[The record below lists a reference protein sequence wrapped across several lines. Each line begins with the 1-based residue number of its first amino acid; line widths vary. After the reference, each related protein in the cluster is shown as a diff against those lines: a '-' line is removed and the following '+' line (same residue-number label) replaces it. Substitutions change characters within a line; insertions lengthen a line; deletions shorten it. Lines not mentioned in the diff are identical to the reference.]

1 MNGYWKKLCRVN
13 LTDKTWK
20 SEPIEEATLDLLM
33 GGTALGAKILLEE
46 TAPKIDP
53 LSPDNKLI
61 FAIGCMQACPNF
73 PGNAKWSVITK
84 SPLTG
89 SVADSA
95 GTGAWAPA
103 FKKCGFDA
111 LVIEGKAEKPTWLY
125 ITDNNV
131 EFRDADELWGLDS
144 VDTSLKIKE
153 ILGDRRVNALN
164 IGTAG
169 EILNPIA
176 NITCDGHSFAGRGGT
191 GAVMGSKNLKAIA
204 SWGTQQCEIADLE
217 GAKAFAKEVFVNL
230 HEATKD
236 VEGTPSVM
244 VGMEEIGDSPI
255 RYWRGDVWHKGAE
268 TIGTPRYTKFLNVK
282 PMPCLNCPIGCHRHI
297 HLDLSGGEGELT
309 GNGPE
314 YETLGTMGSGLC
326 IDDLE
331 AISLANEMANR
342 AGVDTISLGSYIG
355 FLIECYEATLI
366 TAEEIGIVP
375 KFGDRETLLFL
386 SEKLIKNEGIG
397 EIFKKGIRGAA
408 AHIGGD
414 APLLTV
420 EVKNMDLPAHDPR
433 AVFANYPNYATTPR
447 GACHERGDTQA
458 IATGLVYPE
467 VGLEET
473 PDRFSVDEAAPIAAV
488 AQDGA
493 LMFNCLTIC
502 KFMVKFAG
510 MTISELMHGL
520 ELILGKEI
528 DPYELFKVGERS
540 QNLQRLLN
548 VRDGMDRKDDTAPA
562 KLFIPA
568 AVGGRAFQAPTHEEF
583 DKMLDDY
590 YDLRGWDR
598 NGIPTAE
605 KLEEIGLGDF
615 VKYLP

>member
-13 LTDKTWK
+13 LSDGTWCAEDIDEK
-20 SEPIEEATLDLLM
+20 SLDLLI
-33 GGTALGAKILLEE
+33 GGTAFGAKILLEE
-46 TAPKIDP
+46 TPAKVDP
-53 LSPDNKLI
+53 LSPENVLV
-61 FAIGCMQACPNF
+61 FALGCLQACPTF

-84 SPLTG
+84 SPLSG

-95 GTGAWAPA
+95 GTGAWGPA
-103 FKKCGFDA
+103 FKKCGYDA
-111 LVIEGKAEKPTWLY
+111 LVIEGKADKPTWLY
-125 ITDNNV
+125 ITDDGV
-131 EFRDADELWGLDS
+131 EFRDAAELWGLDS

-153 ILGDRRVNALN
+153 ILGDKRINALN
-164 IGTAG
+164 IGPAG
-169 EILNPIA
+169 EIMNPIA

-204 SWGTQQCEIADLE
+204 AWGTKQCEIADLE
-217 GAKAFAKEVFVNL
+217 GSKAFAKEVFVNL
-230 HEATKD
+230 HKATEG
-236 VEGTPSVM
+236 VGGTPSVM
-244 VGMEEIGDSPI
+244 VDMEAIGDSPI

-268 TIGTPRYTKFLNVK
+268 TIGTPRYTEVLNVK

-297 HLDLSGGEGELT
+297 DIDLSDGGHLE

-314 YETLGTMGSGLC
+314 YETLGTMGSGLL

-331 AISLANEMANR
+331 TISLANDMANR
-342 AGVDTISLGSYIG
+342 AGVDTISLGSYVG
-355 FLIECYEATLI
+355 FLIECFESQLL
-366 TAEEIGIVP
+366 TAEQIGITP

-386 SEKLIKNEGIG
+386 CDKIIKNEDIG
-397 EIFKKGIRGAA
+397 AIFKKGIRGAA
-408 AHIGGD
+408 AEVGGD
-414 APLLTV
+414 AADLTV

-473 PDRFSVDEAAPIAAV
+473 PDRFSVEQAPEIAV
-488 AQDGA
+488 IAQDGA

-510 MTISELMHGL
+510 MTISELCEGL
-520 ELILGKEI
+520 ELILGKEV
-528 DPYELFKVGERS
+528 DPYELFRVGERS
-540 QNLQRLLN
+540 QNLQRILN
-548 VRDGMDRKDDTAPA
+548 VRDGMSRKDDTVP
-562 KLFIPA
+562 KKMLVHA
-568 AVGGRAFQAPTHEEF
+568 ATGSRAFQAPTMEQF
-583 DKMLDDY
+583 DQMMDEY
-590 YDLRGWDR
+590 YRQRGWDN
-598 NGIPTAE
+598 NGVPTAA
-605 KLEEIGLGDF
+605 KLEELGLGDY

>member
-1 MNGYWKKLCRVN
+1 
-13 LTDKTWK
+13 
-20 SEPIEEATLDLLM
+20 
-33 GGTALGAKILLEE
+33 
-46 TAPKIDP
+46 
-53 LSPDNKLI
+53 
-61 FAIGCMQACPNF
+61 
-73 PGNAKWSVITK
+73 
-84 SPLTG
+84 
-89 SVADSA
+89 
-95 GTGAWAPA
+95 
-103 FKKCGFDA
+103 
-111 LVIEGKAEKPTWLY
+111 
-125 ITDNNV
+125 
-131 EFRDADELWGLDS
+131 
-144 VDTSLKIKE
+144 
-153 ILGDRRVNALN
+153 
-164 IGTAG
+164 
-169 EILNPIA
+169 
-176 NITCDGHSFAGRGGT
+176 
-191 GAVMGSKNLKAIA
+191 
-204 SWGTQQCEIADLE
+204 
-217 GAKAFAKEVFVNL
+217 
-230 HEATKD
+230 
-236 VEGTPSVM
+236 
-244 VGMEEIGDSPI
+244 
-255 RYWRGDVWHKGAE
+255 
-268 TIGTPRYTKFLNVK
+268 
-282 PMPCLNCPIGCHRHI
+282 
-297 HLDLSGGEGELT
+297 
-309 GNGPE
+309 
-314 YETLGTMGSGLC
+314 
-326 IDDLE
+326 
-331 AISLANEMANR
+331 MANR
-342 AGVDTISLGSYIG
+342 AGVDTISLGSYVG

-375 KFGDRETLLFL
+375 KFGDKDTLLFL
-386 SEKLIKNEGIG
+386 CDKLIKNEGIG

-473 PDRFSVDEAAPIAAV
+473 PDRFSVDEAAPLAV
-488 AQDGA
+488 VSQDGA

-528 DPYELFKVGERS
+528 DPYELFRVGERS

-590 YDLRGWDR
+590 YALRGWDK

>member
-1 MNGYWKKLCRVN
+1 MNGYWKKLCRVD
-13 LTDKTWK
+13 LTEKKWTAEDIDEK
-20 SEPIEEATLDLLM
+20 TLDLLM

-46 TAPKIDP
+46 TPAKVDP
-53 LSPDNKLI
+53 LSPENKI
-61 FAIGCMQACPNF
+61 VFAIGCLQACPNA

-103 FKKCGFDA
+103 FKKCGYDA
-111 LVIEGKAEKPTWLY
+111 LVIEGKADKPTWIY
-125 ITDNNV
+125 ITDDGV
-131 EFRDADELWGLDS
+131 EFRDAADLWGLDS

-153 ILGDRRVNALN
+153 ILGDKRINALN

-169 EILNPIA
+169 EIMNPIA

-204 SWGTQQCEIADLE
+204 AWGTQQCEIADLE
-217 GAKAFAKEVFVNL
+217 GAKEFAKEVFRNL

-268 TIGTPRYTKFLNVK
+268 MIGTPRYTKFLNVK
-282 PMPCLNCPIGCHRHI
+282 PLPCLNCPIGCHRHI
-297 HLDLSGGEGELT
+297 DIELSDGGRLV

-331 AISLANEMANR
+331 AISLANDMANR
-342 AGVDTISLGSYIG
+342 AGVDTISLGSYVG
-355 FLIECYEATLI
+355 FLIECYESSLI

-375 KFGDRETLLFL
+375 KFGDKETLLFL
-386 SEKLIKNEGIG
+386 CDKLIKNEGIG
-397 EIFKKGIRGAA
+397 KIFKKGIRGAA
-408 AHIGGD
+408 AEIGGD
-414 APLLTV
+414 AADFTV

-473 PDRFSVDEAAPIAAV
+473 PDRFSVEQAPEIAV
-488 AQDGA
+488 ISQDGA

-510 MTISELMHGL
+510 MTISELCHEL
-520 ELILGKEI
+520 ELILGRDV
-528 DPYELFKVGERS
+528 DPYELFKVGARS

-548 VRDGMDRKDDTAPA
+548 VRDGMDRKDDTAPK

-568 AVGGRAFQAPTHEEF
+568 ATGSRAFKAPTHEEF
-583 DKMLDDY
+583 DWMMDEY
-590 YDLRGWDR
+590 YRLRGWDE
-598 NGIPTAE
+598 NGIPKAE
-605 KLEEIGLGDF
+605 TLEELGLGDF

>member
-1 MNGYWKKLCRVN
+1 MNGYWKKLLRVN
-13 LTDKTWK
+13 LTEKTWCT
-20 SEPIEEATLDLLM
+20 EDIDEAVLDLLM

-46 TAPKIDP
+46 TAPKVDP
-53 LSPDNKLI
+53 LSPENKMI
-61 FAIGCMQACPNF
+61 FAVGCLQACPTF

-89 SVADSA
+89 SVTDSA

-103 FKKCGFDA
+103 FKKCGYEA
-111 LVIEGKAEKPTWLY
+111 LIIEGKAETPTWLY
-125 ITDNNV
+125 ITDNDV
-131 EFRDADELWGLDS
+131 EFRDAAELWGLDS
-144 VDTSLKIKE
+144 VETSLKIKE
-153 ILGDRRVNALN
+153 ILGDKRINALN

-204 SWGTQQCEIADLE
+204 AWGTKQCEIADLE
-217 GAKAFAKEVFVNL
+217 GAKAFGKEVFVTL
-230 HEATKD
+230 
-236 VEGTPSVM
+236 
-244 VGMEEIGDSPI
+244 
-255 RYWRGDVWHKGAE
+255 
-268 TIGTPRYTKFLNVK
+268 
-282 PMPCLNCPIGCHRHI
+282 PMPCQNCPIGCHRHI
-297 HLDLSGGEGELT
+297 DLDLSDGGHLT

-331 AISLANEMANR
+331 AISIANDMANR
-342 AGVDTISLGSYIG
+342 AGVDTISLGSYVG
-355 FLIECYEATLI
+355 FLIECYESSLI
-366 TAEEIGIVP
+366 TAEEIGMVP
-375 KFGDRETLLFL
+375 RFGDKETLLFL
-386 SEKLIKNEGIG
+386 CDKLIKNEGIG
-397 EIFKKGIRGAA
+397 KIFKKGIRGAA
-408 AHIGGD
+408 AEIGGD
-414 APLLTV
+414 AADLTV

-433 AVFANYPNYATTPR
+433 AVFANFPNYATGAR

-473 PDRFSVDEAAPIAAV
+473 PDRFSVEQAPDIAV
-488 AQDGA
+488 IAQDGA

-510 MTISELMHGL
+510 MTISELAHEL
-520 ELILGKEI
+520 ELILGKEV

-548 VRDGMDRKDDTAPA
+548 VRDGMSRKDDTAPA
-562 KLFIPA
+562 KLFLPA
-568 AVGGRAFQAPTHEEF
+568 ATGSRAFKAPTHEEF
-583 DKMLDDY
+583 DWMLDEY
-590 YDLRGWDR
+590 YKKRGWDE
-598 NGIPTAE
+598 NGIPTKE
-605 KLEEIGLGDF
+605 KLEELGLGDY

>member
-13 LTDKTWK
+13 LTDKTWTAEDIDEK
-20 SEPIEEATLDLLM
+20 TLELLM

-46 TAPKIDP
+46 TPAKVDP
-53 LSPDNKLI
+53 LSPENKII
-61 FAIGCMQACPNF
+61 FAIGCLQACPNA

-103 FKKCGFDA
+103 FKKCGYDA
-111 LVIEGKAEKPTWLY
+111 LVIEGKADKPVWLF
-125 ITDNNV
+125 ITDEGV
-131 EFRDADELWGLDS
+131 EFRDAAELWGLDS
-144 VDTSLKIKE
+144 VDVSLKIKE
-153 ILGDRRVNALN
+153 ILGDKRINALN

-169 EILNPIA
+169 EIMNPIA

-204 SWGTQQCEIADLE
+204 AWGTQQCEIADLE
-217 GAKAFAKEVFVNL
+217 GAKEFAKEVFRNL

-268 TIGTPRYTKFLNVK
+268 TIGTPRYTQFYNVK
-282 PMPCLNCPIGCHRHI
+282 PLPCLNCPIGCHRHI
-297 HLDLSGGEGELT
+297 DFELSDGGRLV

-331 AISLANEMANR
+331 AIALANDMANR
-342 AGVDTISLGSYIG
+342 AGVDTISLGSYVG
-355 FLIECYEATLI
+355 FLIECYESSLI

-375 KFGDRETLLFL
+375 KFGDKETLLFL
-386 SEKLIKNEGIG
+386 CDKLIKNEGIG
-397 EIFKKGIRGAA
+397 KIFKKGIRGAA
-408 AHIGGD
+408 AEIGGD
-414 APLLTV
+414 AADFTV

-473 PDRFSVDEAAPIAAV
+473 PDRFSVEQAPEIAV
-488 AQDGA
+488 ISQDGA

-510 MTISELMHGL
+510 MTISELTHEL
-520 ELILGKEI
+520 ELILGKEV
-528 DPYELFKVGERS
+528 DPYELFRVGERS

-548 VRDGMDRKDDTAPA
+548 VRDGMDRKDDTAPK

-568 AVGGRAFQAPTHEEF
+568 ATGSRAFKAPTMDEF
-583 DKMLDDY
+583 EWMMDEY
-590 YDLRGWDR
+590 YRLRGWDE

-605 KLEEIGLGDF
+605 KLEELGLGDF

>member
-13 LTDKTWK
+13 LTDRTWTAEDIDEK
-20 SEPIEEATLDLLM
+20 TLDLLM

-46 TAPKIDP
+46 TPAKVDP
-53 LSPDNKLI
+53 LSPENKI
-61 FAIGCMQACPNF
+61 VFAIGCLQACPNA

-95 GTGAWAPA
+95 GTGSWAPA
-103 FKKCGFDA
+103 FKKCGYDA
-111 LVIEGKAEKPTWLY
+111 LVIEGKADKPVWLF
-125 ITDNNV
+125 ITDDGV
-131 EFRDADELWGLDS
+131 EFRDAAELWGLDS
-144 VDTSLKIKE
+144 VDVSLKIKD
-153 ILGDRRVNALN
+153 ILGDKRINALN

-169 EILNPIA
+169 EIMNPIA

-204 SWGTQQCEIADLE
+204 AWGTQQCKIADLE
-217 GAKAFAKEVFVNL
+217 GAKEFAKEVFKNL

-268 TIGTPRYTKFLNVK
+268 TIGTPRYTQFYNVK
-282 PMPCLNCPIGCHRHI
+282 PLPCLNCPIGCHRHI
-297 HLDLSGGEGELT
+297 DFELSDGGRLV

-331 AISLANEMANR
+331 AIALANDMANR
-342 AGVDTISLGSYIG
+342 AGVDTISLGSYVG
-355 FLIECYEATLI
+355 FLIECYESSLI

-386 SEKLIKNEGIG
+386 CDKLIKNEGIG
-397 EIFKKGIRGAA
+397 KIFRKGIRGAA
-408 AHIGGD
+408 AEIGGD
-414 APLLTV
+414 AADFTV

-473 PDRFSVDEAAPIAAV
+473 PDRFSVEQAPEIAV
-488 AQDGA
+488 ISQDGA

-510 MTISELMHGL
+510 MTISELAHEL
-520 ELILGKEI
+520 ELILGKEV
-528 DPYELFKVGERS
+528 DPYELFKVGARS

-548 VRDGMDRKDDTAPA
+548 VRDGMDRKDDTAP
-562 KLFIPA
+562 KKMFIPA
-568 AVGGRAFQAPTHEEF
+568 ATGSRAFKAPTHDEF
-583 DKMLDDY
+583 EWMMDEY
-590 YDLRGWDR
+590 YKLRGWDE
-598 NGIPTAE
+598 NGIPKAE
-605 KLEEIGLGDF
+605 TLEALGLGDF

>member
-13 LTDKTWK
+13 LTDKTWAA
-20 SEPIEEATLDLLM
+20 EEIDEKTLELLM

-46 TAPKIDP
+46 TPAKVDP
-53 LSPDNKLI
+53 LSPGNKI
-61 FAIGCMQACPNF
+61 VFAIGCLQACPNA

-111 LVIEGKAEKPTWLY
+111 LVIEGKADKPTWLF
-125 ITDNNV
+125 ITDDGV
-131 EFRDADELWGLDS
+131 EFRDASELWGLDS
-144 VDTSLKIKE
+144 VDVSLKIKD
-153 ILGDRRVNALN
+153 ILGDKRINALN
-164 IGTAG
+164 IGPAG
-169 EILNPIA
+169 EIMNPIA

-204 SWGTQQCEIADLE
+204 AWGTQQCEIADLE
-217 GAKAFAKEVFVNL
+217 GAKAFAKEVFKNL

-244 VGMEEIGDSPI
+244 VGMEAIGDSPI

-268 TIGTPRYTKFLNVK
+268 TIGTPRYTKFYNVK
-282 PMPCLNCPIGCHRHI
+282 PLPCLNCPIGCHRHI
-297 HLDLSGGEGELT
+297 DFELSDGSRLV

-331 AISLANEMANR
+331 AIALANDMANR
-342 AGVDTISLGSYIG
+342 AGVDTISLGSYVG
-355 FLIECYEATLI
+355 FLIECYESSLI
-366 TAEEIGIVP
+366 SAEEIGIVP
-375 KFGDRETLLFL
+375 KFGDKETLLFL
-386 SEKLIKNEGIG
+386 CDKLIKNEGIG
-397 EIFKKGIRGAA
+397 KLFKKGIRGAA
-408 AHIGGD
+408 AEIGGD
-414 APLLTV
+414 AADFTV

-473 PDRFSVDEAAPIAAV
+473 PDRFSVEQAPEIAV
-488 AQDGA
+488 ISQDGA

-510 MTISELMHGL
+510 MTISELAHEL
-520 ELILGKEI
+520 ELILGKEV
-528 DPYELFKVGERS
+528 DPYELFKVGARS

-548 VRDGMDRKDDTAPA
+548 VRDGMDRKDDTAP
-562 KLFIPA
+562 KKMFIPA
-568 AVGGRAFQAPTHEEF
+568 ATGSRAFKAPTHEEF
-583 DKMLDDY
+583 EWMMDEY
-590 YDLRGWDR
+590 YRQRGWDE
-598 NGIPTAE
+598 NGIPKAE
-605 KLEEIGLGDF
+605 TLEELGLGDF

>member
-13 LTDKTWK
+13 LTDRTWTAEDIDEKT
-20 SEPIEEATLDLLM
+20 LNLLM

-46 TAPKIDP
+46 TPAKVDP
-53 LSPDNKLI
+53 LSPENKI
-61 FAIGCMQACPNF
+61 VFAIGCLQACPNA

-95 GTGAWAPA
+95 GTGSWAPA
-103 FKKCGFDA
+103 FKKCGYDA
-111 LVIEGKAEKPTWLY
+111 LVIEGKADKPVWLF
-125 ITDNNV
+125 ITDDGV
-131 EFRDADELWGLDS
+131 EFRDAAELWGLDS
-144 VDTSLKIKE
+144 VDVSLKIKD
-153 ILGDRRVNALN
+153 ILGDKRINALN

-169 EILNPIA
+169 EIMNPIA

-204 SWGTQQCEIADLE
+204 AWGTQQCEIADLE
-217 GAKAFAKEVFVNL
+217 GAKEFAKEVFKNL

-268 TIGTPRYTKFLNVK
+268 TIGTPRYTQFYNVK
-282 PMPCLNCPIGCHRHI
+282 PLPCLNCPIGCHRHI
-297 HLDLSGGEGELT
+297 DFELSDGGRLV

-331 AISLANEMANR
+331 AIALANDMANR
-342 AGVDTISLGSYIG
+342 AGVDTISLGSYVG
-355 FLIECYEATLI
+355 FLIECYESSLI

-386 SEKLIKNEGIG
+386 CDKLIKNEGIG
-397 EIFKKGIRGAA
+397 KIFRKGIRGAA
-408 AHIGGD
+408 AEIGGD
-414 APLLTV
+414 AADFTV

-473 PDRFSVDEAAPIAAV
+473 PDRFSVEQAPEIAV
-488 AQDGA
+488 ISQDGA

-510 MTISELMHGL
+510 MTISELAHEL
-520 ELILGKEI
+520 ELILGKEV
-528 DPYELFKVGERS
+528 DPYELFKVGARS

-548 VRDGMDRKDDTAPA
+548 VRDGMDRKDDTAP
-562 KLFIPA
+562 KKMFIPA
-568 AVGGRAFQAPTHEEF
+568 ATGSRAFKAPTHDEF
-583 DKMLDDY
+583 EWMMDEY
-590 YDLRGWDR
+590 YKLRGWDE
-598 NGIPTAE
+598 NGIPKAE
-605 KLEEIGLGDF
+605 TLEALGLGDF

>member
-13 LTDKTWK
+13 LTDKTWAA
-20 SEPIEEATLDLLM
+20 EEIDQKTLELLM

-46 TAPKIDP
+46 TPAKVDP
-53 LSPDNKLI
+53 LSPGNKI
-61 FAIGCMQACPNF
+61 VFAIGCLQACPNA

-111 LVIEGKAEKPTWLY
+111 LVIEGKADKPTWLF
-125 ITDNNV
+125 ITDDGV
-131 EFRDADELWGLDS
+131 EFRDASELWGLDS
-144 VDTSLKIKE
+144 VDVSLKIKD
-153 ILGDRRVNALN
+153 ILGDKRINALN
-164 IGTAG
+164 IGPAG
-169 EILNPIA
+169 EIMNPIA

-204 SWGTQQCEIADLE
+204 AWGTQQCEIADLE
-217 GAKAFAKEVFVNL
+217 GAKAFAKEVFKNL

-244 VGMEEIGDSPI
+244 VGMEAIGDSPI

-268 TIGTPRYTKFLNVK
+268 TIGTPRYTKFYNVK
-282 PMPCLNCPIGCHRHI
+282 PLPCLNCPIGCHRHI
-297 HLDLSGGEGELT
+297 DFELSDGSRLV

-331 AISLANEMANR
+331 AIALANDMANR
-342 AGVDTISLGSYIG
+342 AGVDTISLGSYVG
-355 FLIECYEATLI
+355 FLIECYESSLI
-366 TAEEIGIVP
+366 SAEEIGIVP
-375 KFGDRETLLFL
+375 KFGDKETLLFL
-386 SEKLIKNEGIG
+386 CDKLIKNEGIG
-397 EIFKKGIRGAA
+397 KLFKKGIRGAA
-408 AHIGGD
+408 AEIGGD
-414 APLLTV
+414 AADFTV

-473 PDRFSVDEAAPIAAV
+473 PDRFSVEQAPEIAV
-488 AQDGA
+488 ISQDGA

-510 MTISELMHGL
+510 MTISELAHEL
-520 ELILGKEI
+520 ELILGKEV
-528 DPYELFKVGERS
+528 DPYELFKVGARS

-548 VRDGMDRKDDTAPA
+548 VRDGMDRKDDTAP
-562 KLFIPA
+562 KKMFIPA
-568 AVGGRAFQAPTHEEF
+568 ATGSRAFKAPTHEEF
-583 DKMLDDY
+583 EWMMDEY
-590 YDLRGWDR
+590 YRQRGWDE
-598 NGIPTAE
+598 NGIPKAE
-605 KLEEIGLGDF
+605 TLEELGLGDF

>member
-1 MNGYWKKLCRVN
+1 MNGYWKKLCRVD
-13 LTDKTWK
+13 LTNKTWRAD
-20 SEPIEEATLDLLM
+20 PIDEATLDLLV

-46 TAPKIDP
+46 TAPKVDP
-53 LSPDNKLI
+53 LSAENKII
-61 FAIGCMQACPNF
+61 FAIGCLQACPNF
-73 PGNAKWSVITK
+73 PGNAKWSVVTK

-95 GTGAWAPA
+95 GTGAWGPA

-111 LVIEGKAEKPTWLY
+111 LVIEGKAEKPVWLY

-131 EFRDADELWGLDS
+131 EFRDAAELWGLDS

-153 ILGDRRVNALN
+153 ILGDKRVNALN

-169 EILNPIA
+169 EIMNPIA

-204 SWGTQQCEIADLE
+204 AWGTQQCEIADLE

-236 VEGTPSVM
+236 AEGTPSVM

-282 PMPCLNCPIGCHRHI
+282 PLPCLNCPIGCHRHI
-297 HLDLSGGEGELT
+297 HLDLSGGDTLT

-342 AGVDTISLGSYIG
+342 AGVDTISLGSYVG

-386 SEKLIKNEGIG
+386 CDKLIKNEGIG
-397 EIFKKGIRGAA
+397 AIFKKGIRGAA

-467 VGLEET
+467 VGLEDT
-473 PDRFSVDEAAPIAAV
+473 PDRFSVDEAAPLAV
-488 AQDGA
+488 VSQDGA

-510 MTISELMHGL
+510 MTISELMH
-520 ELILGKEI
+520 
-528 DPYELFKVGERS
+528 
-540 QNLQRLLN
+540 
-548 VRDGMDRKDDTAPA
+548 
-562 KLFIPA
+562 
-568 AVGGRAFQAPTHEEF
+568 
-583 DKMLDDY
+583 
-590 YDLRGWDR
+590 
-598 NGIPTAE
+598 
-605 KLEEIGLGDF
+605 
-615 VKYLP
+615 

>member
-1 MNGYWKKLCRVN
+1 MYGYWKKLCRVN

-20 SEPIEEATLDLLM
+20 AEDIDEKTLELLM

-46 TAPKIDP
+46 TPAKVDP
-53 LSPDNKLI
+53 LSAENKII
-61 FAIGCMQACPNF
+61 FAIGCLQACPTF

-111 LVIEGKAEKPTWLY
+111 LVIEGKAAAPTWLY
-125 ITDNNV
+125 ITDDGV
-131 EFRDADELWGLDS
+131 EFRDGAELWGLDS
-144 VDTSLKIKE
+144 VETSLKIKE
-153 ILGDRRVNALN
+153 ILGDKRVNALN

-169 EILNPIA
+169 EIMNPIA

-204 SWGTQQCEIADLE
+204 AWGTQQCEIADPE
-217 GAKAFAKEVFVNL
+217 GAKEFAKEVFTNL

-268 TIGTPRYTKFLNVK
+268 TIGTPRYTKVLNVK
-282 PMPCLNCPIGCHRHI
+282 PLPCMNCPIGCHRHI
-297 HLDLSGGEGELT
+297 NIDLSDGGHLE

-331 AISLANEMANR
+331 AIAIANDIANR
-342 AGVDTISLGSYIG
+342 AGVDTISLGSYVG
-355 FLIECYEATLI
+355 FLIECYESSLI
-366 TAEEIGIVP
+366 SAEEIGIVP
-375 KFGDRETLLFL
+375 KFGDKETLLFL
-386 SEKLIKNEGIG
+386 IDKLIKNEGIG
-397 EIFKKGIRGAA
+397 KIFKKGIRGAA
-408 AHIGGD
+408 AEIGGD
-414 APLLTV
+414 AADIAV

-433 AVFANYPNYATTPR
+433 AVFANFPNYATTPR

-473 PDRFSVDEAAPIAAV
+473 PDRFSVEQAPDIAVV

-493 LMFNCLTIC
+493 LMFNCLTMC

-510 MTISELMHGL
+510 MTISELQHGL
-520 ELILGKEI
+520 ELVLGH
-528 DPYELFKVGERS
+528 DVDAYDLFKVGERS

-568 AVGGRAFQAPTHEEF
+568 ATGSRAFKAPTHAEF
-583 DKMLDDY
+583 NQMMDEY
-590 YDLRGWDR
+590 YAKRGWDS
-598 NGIPTAE
+598 NGIPTAA
-605 KLEEIGLGDF
+605 KLEELGLGDF
-615 VKYLP
+615 VKYL